1 MEEQEPSKVET
12 IVKVCVLLWSA
23 TLLSLSYYEPPSG
36 KKIVD
41 FDPTFIAS
49 IFSASTASLGFS
61 IKKKKILQQIIRTL
75 KQASNEKA
83 TLTRFFIAA
92 PCYAN
97 GVPTWTTGS
106 SNRTENTTQTI
117 TRSVVTEKYGSTI
130 NTWEG
135 SNISVAASAGISGGD
150 AVFTVADTSKD
161 WSLNVT
167 SRASGLMIEKITQ
180 NDTINTTSVI
190 TSLSVFSQ

>member
-1 MEEQEPSKVET
+1 MKKL
-12 IVKVCVLLWSA
+12 I
-23 TLLSLSYYEPPSG
+23 LLSLLAFTSP
-36 KKIVD
+36 V
-41 FDPTFIAS
+41 F
-49 IFSASTASLGFS
+49 
-61 IKKKKILQQIIRTL
+61 
-75 KQASNEKA
+75 
-83 TLTRFFIAA
+83 
-92 PCYAN
+92 AN

-117 TRSVVTEKYGSTI
+117 TRSIVTEKYGSTI

-167 SRASGLMIEKITQ
+167 TRASGLMIEKITQ

>member
-1 MEEQEPSKVET
+1 MKKLLLLGLF
-12 IVKVCVLLWSA
+12 IV
-23 TLLSLSYYEPPSG
+23 T
-36 KKIVD
+36 
-41 FDPTFIAS
+41 
-49 IFSASTASLGFS
+49 
-61 IKKKKILQQIIRTL
+61 
-75 KQASNEKA
+75 
-83 TLTRFFIAA
+83 

-135 SNISVAASAGISGGD
+135 SNISVAASAGIAGGD
-150 AVFTVADTSKD
+150 AVFTVADPSKH

-167 SRASGLMIEKITQ
+167 SRAAGLMIEKITQ

>member
-1 MEEQEPSKVET
+1 MK
-12 IVKVCVLLWSA
+12 KLALLFLLVA
-23 TLLSLSYYEPPSG
+23 T
-36 KKIVD
+36 
-41 FDPTFIAS
+41 
-49 IFSASTASLGFS
+49 
-61 IKKKKILQQIIRTL
+61 
-75 KQASNEKA
+75 
-83 TLTRFFIAA
+83 

-117 TRSVVTEKYGSTI
+117 TRSIVTQKYGSSL

-135 SNISVAASAGISGGD
+135 SNIQVTSATSGGITASD
-150 AVFTVADTSKD
+150 AVFTPYTTSAD

-167 SRASGLMIEKITQ
+167 TRASGTKLEEITQ
-180 NDTINTTSVI
+180 NDTITTTSVI

>member
-1 MEEQEPSKVET
+1 MK
-12 IVKVCVLLWSA
+12 KLL
-23 TLLSLSYYEPPSG
+23 LLGL
-36 KKIVD
+36 
-41 FDPTFIAS
+41 
-49 IFSASTASLGFS
+49 
-61 IKKKKILQQIIRTL
+61 
-75 KQASNEKA
+75 
-83 TLTRFFIAA
+83 FIAA

-135 SNISVAASAGISGGD
+135 SNISVAASAGIAGGD

-167 SRASGLMIEKITQ
+167 TRAAGLMIEKITQ

>member
-1 MEEQEPSKVET
+1 MKKLLLLGLF
-12 IVKVCVLLWSA
+12 IV
-23 TLLSLSYYEPPSG
+23 
-36 KKIVD
+36 
-41 FDPTFIAS
+41 
-49 IFSASTASLGFS
+49 
-61 IKKKKILQQIIRTL
+61 
-75 KQASNEKA
+75 
-83 TLTRFFIAA
+83 A

-97 GVPTWTTGS
+97 GTPTWTTGS

-130 NTWEG
+130 NTWEA
-135 SNISVAASAGISGGD
+135 SNISVAASAGIAGGD

-167 SRASGLMIEKITQ
+167 TRAAGLMIEKITQ

>member
-1 MEEQEPSKVET
+1 MK
-12 IVKVCVLLWSA
+12 KLL
-23 TLLSLSYYEPPSG
+23 LLGL
-36 KKIVD
+36 
-41 FDPTFIAS
+41 FI
-49 IFSASTASLGFS
+49 T
-61 IKKKKILQQIIRTL
+61 
-75 KQASNEKA
+75 
-83 TLTRFFIAA
+83 A

-97 GVPTWTTGS
+97 GTPTWTTGS

-130 NTWEG
+130 NTWEA
-135 SNISVAASAGISGGD
+135 SNISVAASAGIAGGD

-167 SRASGLMIEKITQ
+167 TRAAGLMIEKITQ

>member
-1 MEEQEPSKVET
+1 MK
-12 IVKVCVLLWSA
+12 KLL
-23 TLLSLSYYEPPSG
+23 LLSLFL
-36 KKIVD
+36 I
-41 FDPTFIAS
+41 
-49 IFSASTASLGFS
+49 
-61 IKKKKILQQIIRTL
+61 
-75 KQASNEKA
+75 
-83 TLTRFFIAA
+83 A

-97 GVPTWTTGS
+97 GVPSWTTGT

-135 SNISVAASAGISGGD
+135 SNISVAASAGIAGGD

-167 SRASGLMIEKITQ
+167 TRAAGLMIEKITQ

>member
-1 MEEQEPSKVET
+1 MK
-12 IVKVCVLLWSA
+12 KLALLLFLVA
-23 TLLSLSYYEPPSG
+23 T
-36 KKIVD
+36 
-41 FDPTFIAS
+41 
-49 IFSASTASLGFS
+49 
-61 IKKKKILQQIIRTL
+61 
-75 KQASNEKA
+75 
-83 TLTRFFIAA
+83 

-97 GVPTWTTGS
+97 GVPSWTTGS
-106 SNRTENTTQTI
+106 SNRTENTTQSI

-135 SNISVAASAGISGGD
+135 SNISVAASAGIAGGD

-167 SRASGLMIEKITQ
+167 TRAAGLMIEKITQ

>member
-1 MEEQEPSKVET
+1 MK
-12 IVKVCVLLWSA
+12 KLALLLFLVA
-23 TLLSLSYYEPPSG
+23 T
-36 KKIVD
+36 
-41 FDPTFIAS
+41 
-49 IFSASTASLGFS
+49 
-61 IKKKKILQQIIRTL
+61 
-75 KQASNEKA
+75 
-83 TLTRFFIAA
+83 

-97 GVPTWTTGS
+97 GVPSWTTGS

-117 TRSVVTEKYGSTI
+117 TRTQVTEKYGSAL
-130 NTWEG
+130 NTWEA
-135 SNISVAASAGISGGD
+135 SNISVAASAGIAGGD

>member
-1 MEEQEPSKVET
+1 MK
-12 IVKVCVLLWSA
+12 KFALLLLLVA
-23 TLLSLSYYEPPSG
+23 T
-36 KKIVD
+36 
-41 FDPTFIAS
+41 
-49 IFSASTASLGFS
+49 
-61 IKKKKILQQIIRTL
+61 
-75 KQASNEKA
+75 
-83 TLTRFFIAA
+83 

-97 GVPTWTTGS
+97 GVPSWTTGS

-117 TRSVVTEKYGSTI
+117 TRSVVTEKYGSAL
-130 NTWEG
+130 NVWEA

-161 WSLNVT
+161 WSLSIT
-167 SRASGLMIEKITQ
+167 TRAASQMTEKITQ

>member
-1 MEEQEPSKVET
+1 MK
-12 IVKVCVLLWSA
+12 KLL
-23 TLLSLSYYEPPSG
+23 LLSLF
-36 KKIVD
+36 IV
-41 FDPTFIAS
+41 
-49 IFSASTASLGFS
+49 
-61 IKKKKILQQIIRTL
+61 
-75 KQASNEKA
+75 
-83 TLTRFFIAA
+83 A

-97 GVPTWTTGS
+97 GTPSWTTGS

-135 SNISVAASAGISGGD
+135 SNISVAASAGIAGGD

-167 SRASGLMIEKITQ
+167 TRAAGLMIEKITQ

>member
-1 MEEQEPSKVET
+1 MKK
-12 IVKVCVLLWSA
+12 II
-23 TLLSLSYYEPPSG
+23 LLSLLAFTSP
-36 KKIVD
+36 V
-41 FDPTFIAS
+41 F
-49 IFSASTASLGFS
+49 
-61 IKKKKILQQIIRTL
+61 
-75 KQASNEKA
+75 
-83 TLTRFFIAA
+83 
-92 PCYAN
+92 AN

-135 SNISVAASAGISGGD
+135 SNISVAASAGIFGGD
-150 AVFTVADTSKD
+150 AVFTVADSTKD

>member
-1 MEEQEPSKVET
+1 MKKLLLLGLF
-12 IVKVCVLLWSA
+12 IV
-23 TLLSLSYYEPPSG
+23 
-36 KKIVD
+36 
-41 FDPTFIAS
+41 
-49 IFSASTASLGFS
+49 
-61 IKKKKILQQIIRTL
+61 
-75 KQASNEKA
+75 
-83 TLTRFFIAA
+83 A

-135 SNISVAASAGISGGD
+135 SNISVAASAGIAGGD

-167 SRASGLMIEKITQ
+167 TRAAGLMIEKITQ